1 MCTPSTHFRPRSATL
16 QSPTSHR
23 TMLHIGKN
31 LASETAMNTHNP
43 ALARESMSDAIKQ
56 GARRALPVL
65 ITALRVT
72 IYAVLAVLRPFIVAG
87 LSILTLVG
95 LATSLFYAAL
105 VPGSHFPTGLVL
117 IMSAVSAVMIVVFYA
132 VMELL
137 LPQ

>member
-1 MCTPSTHFRPRSATL
+1 
-16 QSPTSHR
+16 
-23 TMLHIGKN
+23 
-31 LASETAMNTHNP
+31 MNTHNP
-43 ALARESMSDAIKQ
+43 AWARESMSDAIKQ

-105 VPGSHFPTGLVL
+105 LPASHFPTGLVL
-117 IMSAVSAVMIVVFYA
+117 TMSAVSAVMIVVFYA

>member
-16 QSPTSHR
+16 QSQTSR
-23 TMLHIGKN
+23 RRMLHIGQN
-31 LASETAMNTHNP
+31 LASGTAMNDNQMAWAH
-43 ALARESMSDAIKQ
+43 ESMSDAVKHRA
-56 GARRALPVL
+56 GRALSVL
-65 ITALRVT
+65 TAALRVT
-72 IYAVLAVLRPFIVAG
+72 LYAVLAVLRPFIVAG
-87 LSILTLVG
+87 LSVLTLVG

-117 IMSAVSAVMIVVFYA
+117 TMSAVSAVMIVVFYA

>member
-1 MCTPSTHFRPRSATL
+1 
-16 QSPTSHR
+16 
-23 TMLHIGKN
+23 
-31 LASETAMNTHNP
+31 MNTRNP
-43 ALARESMSDAIKQ
+43 AWTRESMNDAIKQ

-72 IYAVLAVLRPFIVAG
+72 IYAVLAVLRPFIV
-87 LSILTLVG
+87 
-95 LATSLFYAAL
+95 ATSLFYAAL

>member
-1 MCTPSTHFRPRSATL
+1 
-16 QSPTSHR
+16 
-23 TMLHIGKN
+23 
-31 LASETAMNTHNP
+31 MNTHNP
-43 ALARESMSDAIKQ
+43 AWARELMSDAIKQ

-65 ITALRVT
+65 ITALRFT

-105 VPGSHFPTGLVL
+105 VPGSHFPIGLVL
-117 IMSAVSAVMIVVFYA
+117 IMSAASAVMIVVFYA